1 MMSSGTSTERG
12 TPVRDSTFHPWQF
25 YLLLSMAGATAAVL
39 LSRDTQPAA
48 LLLVSVAVFA
58 TGLVAIALHRALTGL
73 LGVRRAESG
82 APLAT
87 RTREAIEYDKTIVL
101 RSIKELEFDH
111 NMRKVSDADFA
122 DIGGRLRQKAM
133 ALMEELGRD
142 ERSKERH
149 QMQAPLVVSRTCPS
163 CGTALDGDARF
174 CKQCG
179 VRVA

>member
-1 MMSSGTSTERG
+1 
-12 TPVRDSTFHPWQF
+12 V
-25 YLLLSMAGATAAVL
+25 
-39 LSRDTQPAA
+39 
-48 LLLVSVAVFA
+48 
-58 TGLVAIALHRALTGL
+58 
-73 LGVRRAESG
+73 
-82 APLAT
+82 PLAT

-133 ALMEELGRD
+133 ALMEELERDTAVGRD